1 VDGASEMI
9 ANALAIDPSGTY
21 HEEKLPEWT
30 PKNRFDLVHTME
42 FLYYLKNPQDMLTKI
57 HDEWLEDGGWL
68 VAGIDH
74 YLEHEASLDWPITLN
89 VYMTT
94 MSIEEWKNTLKIAGF
109 KNLKV
114 WQTATKD
121 GSAGTLAMLGQRAL
135 DS

>member
-1 VDGASEMI
+1 
-9 ANALAIDPSGTY
+9 
-21 HEEKLPEWT
+21 
-30 PKNRFDLVHTME
+30 
-42 FLYYLKNPQDMLTKI
+42 MLTKI

-94 MSIEEWKNTLKIAGF
+94 MSIEEWENTLKIAGF
-109 KNLKV
+109 QNLKV